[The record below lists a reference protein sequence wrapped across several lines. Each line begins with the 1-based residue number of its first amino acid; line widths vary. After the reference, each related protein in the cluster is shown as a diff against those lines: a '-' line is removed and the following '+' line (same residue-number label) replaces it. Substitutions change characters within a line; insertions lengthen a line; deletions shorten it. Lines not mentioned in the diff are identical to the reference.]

1 MKSWLEVA
9 LLLIH
14 RDVRLAWRRRTEAL
28 LSVAFLGVAVSL
40 FPLGVGPE
48 PEVLRQ
54 IAPGVIWVCALLAVM
69 LSAPTLYA
77 GDHADGSL
85 EQMAL
90 TPHPL
95 ILLVV
100 AKTVAH
106 WLVCGLPLLLLAPLL
121 GLMLGLSGS
130 ALWAL
135 WFTLCLGLPVL
146 SLLGGLGSALT
157 LGLRSA
163 GMLLVLIVLPLTV
176 PVLIFGAGAVVA
188 VESGLSAEGHYAL
201 LGALLLGSGLLL
213 PWATAAGLQIALE

>member
-1 MKSWLEVA
+1 MTSLGQAA
-9 LLLIH
+9 LLLIR

-28 LSVAFLGVAVSL
+28 LGVAFLGVAVSL

-54 IAPGVIWVCALLAVM
+54 MAPGVIWVCALLAVM
-69 LSAPTLYA
+69 LCAPALYA
-77 GDHADGSL
+77 GDHADGAL
-85 EQMAL
+85 EQMML
-90 TPHPL
+90 TPQPL
-95 ILLVV
+95 VMLVA

-106 WLVCGLPLLLLAPLL
+106 WLVCSVPMLFLAPLL
-121 GLMLGLSGS
+121 GLMLGLNGH
-130 ALWAL
+130 ALMTL
-135 WFTLCLGLPVL
+135 WLTLWLGLPVL

-163 GMLLVLIVLPLTV
+163 GMLLVLVVLPLAV

-188 VESGLSAEGHYAL
+188 VQSGLSAQGHLSL

-213 PWATAAGLQIALE
+213 PWATAAALRIAQE

>member
-1 MKSWLEVA
+1 MTSPWAAAV
-9 LLLIH
+9 LLIR

-28 LSVAFLGVAVSL
+28 LGVAFLGVAASL

-77 GDHADGSL
+77 TDHADGSL
-85 EQMAL
+85 EQLML
-90 TPHPL
+90 TPYSL
-95 ILLVV
+95 TAMVA
-100 AKTVAH
+100 AKTLAH
-106 WLVCGLPLLLLAPLL
+106 WLVCSVPMLLLAPLL
-121 GLMLGLSGS
+121 GLMLGLSGQ
-130 ALWAL
+130 ALWTL
-135 WFTLCLGLPVL
+135 WFTLWLGLPVL

-163 GMLLVLIVLPLTV
+163 GMLLVLVVLPLAV

-188 VESGLSAEGHYAL
+188 VQSGLSADGHMAL
-201 LGALLLGSGLLL
+201 MGALLLGSGLLL
-213 PWATAAGLQIALE
+213 PWTTAAALRIALE